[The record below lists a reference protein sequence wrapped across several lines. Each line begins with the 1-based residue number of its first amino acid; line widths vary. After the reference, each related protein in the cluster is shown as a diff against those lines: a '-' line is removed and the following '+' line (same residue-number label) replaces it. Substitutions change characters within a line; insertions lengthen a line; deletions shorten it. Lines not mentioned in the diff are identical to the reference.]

1 MRINL
6 DLNSKRHDIVGPDDL
21 FLSKTTKC
29 NDTYL
34 HYQSKVFEQYKI
46 LIFFFIILFCSP
58 SLHLFYPKYS
68 KSSNIVKYFYY
79 LK

>member
-21 FLSKTTKC
+21 FLSKTTRC

-46 LIFFFIILFCSP
+46 LIFFLYNSLLLTKPAFIL
-58 SLHLFYPKYS
+58 S
-68 KSSNIVKYFYY
+68 KIQ
-79 LK
+79 